1 MWALVWFQVVT
12 GLGVEHFQLG
22 SYSSSQ
28 KCNAALQMAEVMK
41 TSTSIKIAC
50 IYLEVSDDD

>member
-1 MWALVWFQVVT
+1 MWVLVWLKVVT

-22 SYSSSQ
+22 SYDSSQ
-28 KCNAALQMAEVMK
+28 KCVVASQSAKVMK

-50 IYLEVSDDD
+50 LYLEVETDD

>member
-22 SYSSSQ
+22 SYSNSQ
-28 KCNAALQMAEVMK
+28 KCNAALQTAEVMK
-41 TSTSIKIAC
+41 TSTNIKIAC
-50 IYLEVSDDD
+50 IYLEIETDD

>member
-1 MWALVWFQVVT
+1 MKVVT

-22 SYSSSQ
+22 SYDSSQ
-28 KCNAALQMAEVMK
+28 KCVEASQSAKVMK

-50 IYLEVSDDD
+50 LYLEVETDD